1 MNCGAC
7 WYVWVC
13 VHLRVI
19 VNYYNKDPALTTLL
33 ANTRSKRLALI
44 NAGISRHPDLYN
56 TINIRNRSQSASSIH
71 LAGSGSIKNAPRKLS
86 SGHIQ
91 LVNQLPAGG
100 GGRVGLAGGALDMPG
115 LPAPAQAPPRMGR
128 YNTNREWD
136 SITMGMPSLNCNNK
150 RPAGRI
156 PLCLLMLARDPPLV
170 RVSSCNTAP

>member
-1 MNCGAC
+1 M
-7 WYVWVC
+7 WVC

-100 GGRVGLAGGALDMPG
+100 GGRVGVTGGAQEEQEDRCMVCGHAGVTSTSTSTAAYGKVQHQPG
-115 LPAPAQAPPRMGR
+115 VGQ
-128 YNTNREWD
+128 YNNGHAFSELQQQESGGADTAL
-136 SITMGMPSLNCNNK
+136 SINASK
-150 RPAGRI
+150 RSAF
-156 PLCLLMLARDPPLV
+156 
-170 RVSSCNTAP
+170 SSCIIM